1 MTIASLLSSIA
12 EDVEI
17 IKSQNAYLSFESGS
31 WGGDLTGALSNGQMY
46 AVKMKKERTLR
57 IVGERLEVVGNPVNL
72 YKGWNWIGY
81 YGRQISS
88 LDNALAD
95 VNAQD
100 GDMIRALSGI
110 AYYDSYEWVG
120 SLLML
125 EPGQGYKFKNSSDQD
140 RSFRYPS
147 SVVNLAPMRRAAE
160 QSPAHTGVFQPVDF
174 RNYSG
179 NATMAVQVYKD
190 GIILPNAE
198 VGVFA
203 DGECRAVAYTGQ
215 DGKAYLTIPGD
226 DNVTL
231 TFKVAAGAEII
242 DVPEQIGY
250 ETDGIYGSPKK
261 PVIFLLGNTPTRVTG
276 IEADAENGEAY
287 DLQGRKVTD
296 GAENGI
302 RIINGKKRLNR

>member
-1 MTIASLLSSIA
+1 
-12 EDVEI
+12 
-17 IKSQNAYLSFESGS
+17 
-31 WGGDLTGALSNGQMY
+31 
-46 AVKMKKERTLR
+46 
-57 IVGERLEVVGNPVNL
+57 
-72 YKGWNWIGY
+72 
-81 YGRQISS
+81 
-88 LDNALAD
+88 
-95 VNAQD
+95 
-100 GDMIRALSGI
+100 
-110 AYYDSYEWVG
+110 
-120 SLLML
+120 
-125 EPGQGYKFKNSSDQD
+125 
-140 RSFRYPS
+140 
-147 SVVNLAPMRRAAE
+147 MRRAAE

-261 PVIFLLGNTPTRVTG
+261 PVLFLLGNTPTRVTG